1 MDCLK
6 YLKRERNRKEGR
18 GNKDF
23 KKEGGKLGQEVD
35 ALKRWGWNPLMNYG
49 HKVTKVIII

>member
-23 KKEGGKLGQEVD
+23 KKEGGSRGLCE
-35 ALKRWGWNPLMNYG
+35 AGWT
-49 HKVTKVIII
+49 V